1 LGSNGDSL
9 GRGITA
15 LLVLFGAQL
24 LAGGY
29 LSTFPGEV
37 NSGVSSGTAAARL
50 IRHFYLALAIF
61 IALIVAVAFAK
72 KAVSDL
78 AHPFSP
84 LPWVLHFHVA
94 LSGTWILLFVAQATL
109 IDRNRLAWHRKLG
122 AFGAVIGA
130 LLPIAGIATAIATA
144 RYHIAQGAPVRPA
157 GIILPISDMLAFAI
171 IFGLAIWLRARPEY
185 HRRLMLMAACV
196 LCGAAFAALPG
207 WTAPANIKYSADLLI
222 LAGAARDWVAMRRIH
237 RVFVFGLAFLI
248 AWQLT
253 ARWIYVSAEPTWV
266 AIANHLVQ

>member
-1 LGSNGDSL
+1 M
-9 GRGITA
+9 TA
-15 LLVLFGAQL
+15 PFVLFGVNPFV
-24 LAGGY
+24 GGR
-29 LSTFPGEV
+29 LSAFPGEV
-37 NSGVSSGTAAARL
+37 NPGVSSGTAAARL
-50 IRHFYLALAIF
+50 IRHFYVAIALF

-94 LSGTWILLFVAQATL
+94 LSGIWILLFVAQATL
-109 IDRNRLAWHRKLG
+109 VDRNRLAWHRKLG

-144 RYHIAQGAPVRPA
+144 RYHIAQGTPVRPA

-171 IFGLAIWLRARPEY
+171 IFGLAIWLRARPEF

-196 LCGAAFAALPG
+196 LCSAAFAALPT
-207 WTAPANIKYSADLLI
+207 WTAPANIKYSADALI

-237 RVFVFGLAFLI
+237 RVFLFALPILI
-248 AWQLT
+248 LWQLT
-253 ARWIYVSAEPTWV
+253 ARWIYVSAEPTWA